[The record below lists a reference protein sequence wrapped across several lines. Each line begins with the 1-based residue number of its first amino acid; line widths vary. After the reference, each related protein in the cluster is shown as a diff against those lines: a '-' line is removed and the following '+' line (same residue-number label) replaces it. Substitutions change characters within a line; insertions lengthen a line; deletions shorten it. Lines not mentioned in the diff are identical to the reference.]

1 MTDWIAA
8 DWGSTNLRL
17 WGMEG
22 GEVLWTARSDE
33 GAAGLSPDAFA
44 PALAAAIA
52 DRAAKGTPVVACG
65 MLGSRGAWHEV
76 LYAAVPCAPA
86 TATTRIDAPTGPVH
100 IVHGLSQLSPPDVMR
115 GEETQIAGF
124 LAAEPG
130 FDGTVL
136 LPGTHSKWVH
146 VSAGEVVSFRTC
158 LTGELFALLSTRS
171 ALRGPADTPWDDAAF
186 AAAVSDTLSRPE
198 RLASDLFSLRA
209 DWLLNGTPGR
219 ARLSGLLIGAEI
231 AATKPWWLG
240 REVAIV
246 GEGTLARL
254 YESAL
259 EAEGVA
265 ARPRDAD
272 DLTLRGLKAA
282 HAAIGE
288 TA

>member
-17 WGMEG
+17 WGMDG
-22 GEVLWTARSDE
+22 GGVRWTARS
-33 GAAGLSPDAFA
+33 GAGGASLSPDGFA

-52 DRAAKGTPVVACG
+52 DRAGPGTPVVACG
-65 MLGSRGAWHEV
+65 MLGARGAWQEV
-76 LYAAVPCAPA
+76 PYAAVPGPPA
-86 TATTRIDAPTGPVH
+86 ATSTRIDAPTGPVH
-100 IVHGLSQLSPPDVMR
+100 IVHGLSQSAPPDVMR
-115 GEETQIAGF
+115 GEETQIAGL

-136 LPGTHSKWVH
+136 LPGTHSKWAH

-158 LTGELFALLSTRS
+158 LTGELFDLLATRS
-171 ALRGPADTPWDDAAF
+171 ALRAAVDTPWDDAAF

-198 RLASDLFSLRA
+198 RLAADLFALRA
-209 DWLLNGTPGR
+209 DWLLNGAPGR

-231 AATKPWWLG
+231 AATRPWWLG

-259 EAEGVA
+259 RTQGVP
-265 ARPRDAD
+265 ARTRDAA
-272 DLTLRGLKAA
+272 DLTLRGLIAA
-282 HAAIGE
+282 HAAIGGP
-288 TA
+288 A

>member
-17 WGMEG
+17 WGMG
-22 GEVLWTARSDE
+22 GGDVLWSARSDA
-33 GAAGLSPDAFA
+33 GAAGLAPDAFA

-52 DRAAKGTPVVACG
+52 DRAGPGTPVVACG
-65 MLGSRGAWHEV
+65 MLGSRGAWREV
-76 LYAAVPCAPA
+76 PYAPVPCPPA
-86 TATTRIDAPTGPVH
+86 AASTRIDAATGPVH
-100 IVHGLSQLSPPDVMR
+100 IVHGLSQSAPPDVMR

-124 LAAEPG
+124 LAAEPR

-136 LPGTHSKWVH
+136 LPGTHSKWAH
-146 VSAGEVVSFRTC
+146 ISAGEVVSFRTC
-158 LTGELFALLSTRS
+158 LTGEMFDLLSTRS
-171 ALRGPADTPWDDAAF
+171 ALRGPAEGEWDDAAF
-186 AAAVSDTLSRPE
+186 GAAVSDALSRPE
-198 RLASDLFSLRA
+198 RLAADLFSLRA
-209 DWLLNGTPGR
+209 GWLLNGTPGR

-231 AATKPWWLG
+231 AATKAWWLG

-259 EAEGVA
+259 RAHGVEAFA
-265 ARPRDAD
+265 RDAE
-272 DLTLRGLKAA
+272 DLTLRGLHAA
-282 HAAIGE
+282 HFAIGE

>member
-8 DWGSTNLRL
+8 DWGSSNLRL
-17 WGMEG
+17 WGMG
-22 GEVLWTARSDE
+22 GGDVVWTARSDA
-33 GAAGLSPDAFA
+33 GAAGLAPDAFA

-52 DRAAKGTPVVACG
+52 DRAGPGTPVVACG
-65 MLGSRGAWHEV
+65 MLGSRGAWQEV
-76 LYAAVPCAPA
+76 PYAPVPCRPA
-86 TATTRIDAPTGPVH
+86 TATTRIDAPSGPVH
-100 IVHGLSQLSPPDVMR
+100 IVHGLSQASPPDVMR

-124 LAAEPG
+124 LAAEPR

-158 LTGELFALLSTRS
+158 LTGELFDLLSTRS
-171 ALRGPADTPWDDAAF
+171 ALRAAVDGGWDDGAF
-186 AAAVSDTLSRPE
+186 LSAVSETLSRPE
-198 RLASDLFSLRA
+198 RLAADLFSLRA

-259 EAEGVA
+259 KAEGVA
-265 ARPRDAD
+265 ARARDAE